1 MTYTEFKNAYK
12 YAISKWPDVLTLFNY
27 AGSDE
32 IKIYKTEYVRRGSRW
47 VEISSTEETAPD
59 SSIFYMNVIEG
70 IPFFHGLG
78 GSDRAYTKY
87 TRFGKIPYEVHSI
100 SPDRTKKIK
109 WTFKF

>member
-12 YAISKWPDVLTLFNY
+12 YAISKWPDVTTLYNY
-27 AGSDE
+27 AGSNE

-47 VEISSTEETAPD
+47 VEISSTEEAAPD
-59 SSIFYMNVIEG
+59 TSIFYMNVIEG
-70 IPFFHGLG
+70 IPFFRGLG

-87 TRFGKIPYEVHSI
+87 TRFGKLPYEVHSI